1 MSVTGF
7 NRRRRELAAKQRQT
21 KQERLPETEG
31 QPNLEELTIKDLRIM
46 AKEIGVVGY
55 GNMSKADII
64 SAIQSAE
71 NAAE

>member
-7 NRRRRELAAKQRQT
+7 NRRRRELAVKQSQAKH
-21 KQERLPETEG
+21 EPEIEG
-31 QPNLEELTIKDLRIM
+31 QSNLEELTVKDLRNM

-64 SAIQSAE
+64 SAIQSSE
-71 NAAE
+71 NAAELG